1 MPSNS
6 WVKYKSPAV
15 LYPAKL
21 SFTTKKRTFFWQAET
36 EKVYPKQT
44 PVEMTTDGL
53 FQKVTSS
60 VEEHAARSKGKEM
73 DH

>member
-1 MPSNS
+1 MLAQGGFPGGSI
-6 WVKYKSPAV
+6 VKA
-15 LYPAKL
+15 
-21 SFTTKKRTFFWQAET
+21 
-36 EKVYPKQT
+36 KQT